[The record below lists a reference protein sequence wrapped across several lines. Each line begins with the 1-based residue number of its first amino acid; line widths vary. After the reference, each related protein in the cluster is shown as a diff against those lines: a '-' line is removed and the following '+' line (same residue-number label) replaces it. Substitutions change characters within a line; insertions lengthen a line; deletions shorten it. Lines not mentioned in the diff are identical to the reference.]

1 MAPEPFSKKASLLL
15 IPHHSRVMDYFPF
28 ICTST
33 SKNMKTKKLPQWLL
47 LLFIVTTQAE
57 AFDQHR
63 LISLA
68 TIDEHIEEFSLT
80 LEQIDKLKSIREE
93 AEAGLHPL
101 EEAVRREEQAVDA
114 ILQSESIVKDE
125 AQGKFTALLEAEK
138 AAKQQ
143 QFATFLALRE
153 VLTPD
158 QLARAVILARG
169 DRESRVP
176 LEVLR
181 VQGKAERLK
190 AAFDELGVKPPSS
203 LQARG
208 EAIMELVRMGQL
220 EEAGLALDELAHDA
234 GLDEASDETV
244 IDFSLADPG
253 ATDSETLK
261 DRLEAV
267 QYAAEQITSLPLLRR
282 LVQARNALEGAK
294 ATEDAELAGR
304 ILTWG
309 EQTLGLSGA
318 R

>member
-1 MAPEPFSKKASLLL
+1 
-15 IPHHSRVMDYFPF
+15 
-28 ICTST
+28 
-33 SKNMKTKKLPQWLL
+33 MKTKKLPQWLL
-47 LLFIVTTQAE
+47 LLFIATTQAK
-57 AFDQHR
+57 AFDQHQ

-68 TIDEHIEEFSLT
+68 TIDDHIEEFSLT
-80 LEQIDKLKSIREE
+80 LEQIDKLRSIREE
-93 AEAGLHPL
+93 AEAGFRPL

-125 AQGKFTALLEAEK
+125 AQDKFTALLEAEK

-143 QFATFLALRE
+143 QFATFLALKE

-176 LEVLR
+176 LEVR

-190 AAFDELGVKPPSS
+190 AAFDELGIKPPSS

-208 EAIMELVRMGQL
+208 EAIMELVRVGQL
-220 EEAGLALDELAHDA
+220 EEADLALDELAQDV
-234 GLDEASDETV
+234 GLEEASDETV
-244 IDFSLADPG
+244 IDFSLVDPG

-267 QYAAEQITSLPLLRR
+267 QYAAEQVTSLPMLRR
-282 LVQARNALEGAK
+282 LVQARDALEGAK
-294 ATEDAELAGR
+294 ATEDADLAGR